1 MKTEVTKS
9 GAGASS
15 DANHF
20 AALNVNF
27 SSAAVRFVQVGAG
40 K

>member
-1 MKTEVTKS
+1 HI
-9 GAGASS
+9 S

-20 AALNVNF
+20 AA
-27 SSAAVRFVQVGAG
+27 